1 MSWGEAIR
9 LTQTLQSDPSSHVA
23 AALNDWDA
31 PRSGAW
37 MVLADLYDLMQHVN
51 VDPRKRSQVK
61 PYPRPWRDPNS
72 RRRGRTTKSRA
83 EVISILRAHG
93 HVIEEAGNG

>member
-1 MSWGEAIR
+1 VAFR
-9 LTQTLQSDPSSHVA
+9 LTLTLQTDPWSHGA
-23 AALNDWDA
+23 AAPNDWDA